1 MVGRAIGLGLAFYR
15 DFRGIL
21 GGFSGF
27 YGMVIVSGFTLYTSV
42 NFSVHF
48 ADFQNK
54 VVGKNYTLVFFSFR
68 LFRIVYGKLV
78 FSIIALFSSSI

>member
-1 MVGRAIGLGLAFYR
+1 MAFE
-15 DFRGIL
+15 
-21 GGFSGF
+21 
-27 YGMVIVSGFTLYTSV
+27 SGFTLYRSV

-68 LFRIVYGKLV
+68 LFRTVYGKLV
-78 FSIIALFSSSI
+78 FSIIVLFLSSI

>member
-1 MVGRAIGLGLAFYR
+1 
-15 DFRGIL
+15 
-21 GGFSGF
+21 
-27 YGMVIVSGFTLYTSV
+27 MVIVSGFTLYTSV

-68 LFRIVYGKLV
+68 LFGIVYGKLV
-78 FSIIALFSSSI
+78 FSIIALFLSSN